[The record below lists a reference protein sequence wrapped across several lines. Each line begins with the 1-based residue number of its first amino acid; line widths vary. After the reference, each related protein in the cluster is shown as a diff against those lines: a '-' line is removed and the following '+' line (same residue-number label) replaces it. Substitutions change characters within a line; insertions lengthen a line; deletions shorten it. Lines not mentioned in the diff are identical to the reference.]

1 MNIFTNEEIQDIINI
16 YKETEDINLLIDK
29 YHTSERYLRQVLKE
43 NKIDRHYGYI
53 SDELQK
59 RIGIL
64 YLKGLNQRQI
74 SEETFVSDPAIRK
87 YLKGQNIPMRS
98 TSECNMRYK
107 RNKHYFDEIDT
118 PNKAYILGLLYADGC
133 NHTSHNSITLVL
145 QAEDMQV
152 IERVK
157 QELEY
162 EGNIRFSAKDKPQ
175 YKDKYILCIND
186 EYMSNQL
193 NKIGM
198 VDNKSLILEFPKCV
212 PMNLINHFVRGY
224 FDGDGCIYLNKEIR
238 KTEICI
244 AGTLDMIKR
253 IHDIAVLMNC
263 SCSICHPKQCGESN
277 TYTLRINGYHNV
289 KNFMNWM
296 YDNADIKMER
306 KYNKYLEVV
315 KMFESTQNSQVA

>member
-16 YKETEDINLLIDK
+16 YKETKDIDLLIDK

-43 NKIDRHYGYI
+43 NKIDRHYGYV

-74 SEETFVSDPAIRK
+74 SEEVFISDSAIRK
-87 YLKGQNIPMRS
+87 YLKEQNIPMRS

-107 RNKHYFDEIDT
+107 RNKHYFDEINT

-133 NHTSHNSITLVL
+133 NHILHNSITLTL
-145 QAEDMQV
+145 QAEDVQV

-263 SCSICHPKQCGESN
+263 PCSICHPKQCGESN

>member
-1 MNIFTNEEIQDIINI
+1 MNIFTNEEIQDIINT
-16 YKETEDINLLIDK
+16 YKETEDIDLLIDK

-43 NKIDRHYGYI
+43 NKIDRHYGYV

-74 SEETFVSDPAIRK
+74 SEEVFISDSAIRK
-87 YLKGQNIPMRS
+87 YLKEQNIPMRS
-98 TSECNMRYK
+98 ISECNMRYK
-107 RNKHYFDEIDT
+107 RNKHYFDEINT

-133 NHTSHNSITLVL
+133 NYILHNSITLTL
-145 QAEDMQV
+145 QAEDVQV
-152 IERVK
+152 IERIK

-162 EGNIRFSAKDKPQ
+162 EGNIRFSTKSKPQ
-175 YKDKYILCIND
+175 YKDNYILCIND

-198 VDNKSLILEFPKCV
+198 INNKSLILEFPKCV
-212 PMNLINHFVRGY
+212 PMNLISHFVRGY

-244 AGTLDMIKR
+244 AGTFNMVKR
-253 IHDIAVLMNC
+253 MHDIAVLMNC
-263 SCSICHPKQCGESN
+263 PCSICHPKQCGESN
-277 TYTLRINGYHNV
+277 TYTLRVNGYHNV

-306 KYNKYLEVV
+306 KYNKYLEIVEI
-315 KMFESTQNSQVA
+315 FEGIQNSQVA

>member
-16 YKETEDINLLIDK
+16 YKETKDIDLLINK
-29 YHTSERYLRQVLKE
+29 YHTSERYLRQILKE
-43 NKIDRHYGYI
+43 NNIDRHYGYI
-53 SDELQK
+53 SDEVKK
-59 RIGIL
+59 RVGIL

-74 SEETFVSDPAIRK
+74 SEEILVSGAAIRK
-87 YLKGQNIPMRS
+87 YLKEQNIPTRS

-133 NHTSHNSITLVL
+133 NHTLHNSITLVL
-145 QAEDMQV
+145 QAEDIQV

-198 VDNKSLILEFPKCV
+198 VNNKSLILEFPKCV

-244 AGTLDMIKR
+244 VGTFDMVKR
-253 IHDIAVLMNC
+253 MHDIAVLMNC
-263 SCSICHPKQCGESN
+263 SCSICHPKQSGESN
-277 TYTLRINGYHNV
+277 TYTLRVNGYHNV

-315 KMFESTQNSQVA
+315 EMFESAQNSQVA